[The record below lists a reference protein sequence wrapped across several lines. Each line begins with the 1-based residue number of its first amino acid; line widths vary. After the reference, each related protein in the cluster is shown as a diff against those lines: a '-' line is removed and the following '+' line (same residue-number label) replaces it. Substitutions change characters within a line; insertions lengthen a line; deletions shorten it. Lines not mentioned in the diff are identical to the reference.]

1 VRRVTKPRLVA
12 TDLDG
17 TFLSP
22 DGTVS
27 AENAEAVAEAAGAGL
42 PVVFVTGRPPRWLQV
57 VAELPLAHPTVIASN
72 GALLWDLGE
81 SRALWAENITTE
93 LARETIARVRSI
105 LPGAAFGVE
114 QGMRFGHE
122 PAYRIGLQPEQL
134 ARNPAFFSGPAE
146 ELVEEPFV
154 KMLVQHADID
164 SDALAHLVL
173 AEIGDLLTVTHS
185 SWGSTG
191 LLELSAP
198 GVTKAHTLERYA
210 ASLGIAADEVAAF
223 GDMPNDRSMLAWAG
237 RAYVMAE
244 GHHSLMDLPV
254 TRIGSNADS
263 AVGRKIRE
271 WL

>member
-1 VRRVTKPRLVA
+1 MTKPRLVA

-22 DGTVS
+22 DGSIS
-27 AENAEAVAEAAGAGL
+27 AENRRAVADAAAAGL
-42 PVVFVTGRPPRWLQV
+42 PLVFVTGRPPRWLQV
-57 VAELPLAHPTVIASN
+57 LADLPLAHPTVIASN

-81 SRALWAENITTE
+81 SRALWAEPIAADI
-93 LARETIARVRSI
+93 ARESIARIRRI
-105 LPGAAFGVE
+105 LPGATFGVE
-114 QGMRFGHE
+114 QGTRFGHE
-122 PAYRIGLQPEQL
+122 PAYRIGVQHEQL
-134 ARNPAFFSGPAE
+134 RRNPAFFCAPAE
-146 ELVEEPFV
+146 VLVEEPFV
-154 KMLVQHADID
+154 KLLVQHADMD
-164 SDALAHLVL
+164 SDTMANLALAEL
-173 AEIGDLLTVTHS
+173 GNLLTVTHS

-210 ASLGIAADEVAAF
+210 ATLGVAAGDVAAF

-244 GHHSLMDLPV
+244 GHPSLFDLPV

>member
-1 VRRVTKPRLVA
+1 MTKPRLVA

-27 AENAEAVAEAAGAGL
+27 PENREAVAAAADAGL

-57 VAELPLAHPTVIASN
+57 IAELPLAHPTVIASN

-81 SRALWAENITTE
+81 SRALWAESITAE
-93 LARETIARVRSI
+93 VARTAITRIRTI
-105 LPGAAFGVE
+105 LPTVAFGVE

-122 PAYRIGLQPEQL
+122 PAYRIGLQHEQL
-134 ARNPAFFSGPAE
+134 NRHPAFFRGPAE
-146 ELVEEPFV
+146 SLVEEPFV
-154 KMLVQHADID
+154 KLLVQHADVD
-164 SDALAHLVL
+164 SDTLAHVVL
-173 AEIGDLLTVTHS
+173 TEIGDLLTVTHS

-210 ASLGIAADEVAAF
+210 ASLGVSAGQVAAF

-237 RAYVMAE
+237 SPYVMAE
-244 GHHSLMDLPV
+244 AHPTLFDLPV